1 MAQLC
6 WPQTGSINSLPTL
19 LSETLRRSSLFLGS
33 LGQGFKRALL
43 PSPPALSQHNSG
55 FYGHFRGQVKSES
68 AGEYRF
74 AAKPPPPAVFLQR
87 CEVQSVPR
95 AVGWKG
101 PSLPLM
107 RPQERHLS
115 PCRERLTRQ
124 APGNSLPLG
133 QQEVWNLVLEI
144 RDLYQKVRDDQ
155 APKWTVLFMD
165 PSG

>member
-1 MAQLC
+1 MEAWGRGLSGLSYHPHLPC
-6 WPQTGSINSLPTL
+6 HSTTVASTGT
-19 LSETLRRSSLFLGS
+19 SE
-33 LGQGFKRALL
+33 
-43 PSPPALSQHNSG
+43 
-55 FYGHFRGQVKSES
+55 VKSRVRVLENIALRPS
-68 AGEYRF
+68 LL
-74 AAKPPPPAVFLQR
+74 LQQCSCR
-87 CEVQSVPR
+87 DVRYKASPR

-165 PSG
+165 PSGWEKVLSQGRLGSNGE